1 MLYTDGVDAS
11 FRNRWNNATTT
22 NSMDWIASCKY
33 QPIAYELKDTANL
46 HLKRLNIEKYDYIV
60 KELAAAAFPQTQF
73 STS

>member
-1 MLYTDGVDAS
+1 
-11 FRNRWNNATTT
+11 
-22 NSMDWIASCKY
+22 MDWIASCKY

-46 HLKRLNIEKYDYIV
+46 HLKRLSIEKYDYIV